1 MLFIIQT
8 SMNRKNKI
16 MIKLGKVMASRKK
29 ALSHINNAID
39 KTHSIQNI
47 LEKKKP
53 QHTPNL
59 VSWLELP
66 LKVKEAR
73 PKKTKSKSKPKKNYQ
88 KLYKKCRKQL
98 KTCKSQPKVKVVKK
112 NRTANPL
119 GAWRTFLNQYRAENP
134 GISYRQ
140 AQKQA
145 SVLYKQR

>member
-1 MLFIIQT
+1 
-8 SMNRKNKI
+8 MNRKNKI
-16 MIKLGKVMASRKK
+16 MNKLGKVMASRKK

-98 KTCKSQPKVKVVKK
+98 KTCKSQPRVRPKS
-112 NRTANPL
+112 TDPL
-119 GAWRTFLNQYRAENP
+119 GD
-134 GISYRQ
+134 
-140 AQKQA
+140 
-145 SVLYKQR
+145 